1 MKCLSCQSL
10 FVHSRKQFQLL
21 LLRQISFESV
31 LFGTREEWQWRVQ
44 MGARGARAIPSRLKK
59 GGEKVQSTDT
69 RISAAH
75 TPSVDTRT
83 YACTYVRVAGG
94 TVHTCSVAWAHGAHY
109 IICVSTHCLHVDSIT
124 TRVGTC
130 TLHHVY
136 VYVRVHMVSAS
147 VKHALAATSSYCAS
161 LGSALLLLVLV

>member
-1 MKCLSCQSL
+1 M
-10 FVHSRKQFQLL
+10 
-21 LLRQISFESV
+21 
-31 LFGTREEWQWRVQ
+31 QWRVQ

-75 TPSVDTRT
+75 TQCVDTRT

-109 IICVSTHCLHVDSIT
+109 AY
-124 TRVGTC
+124 TR
-130 TLHHVY
+130 Y
-136 VYVRVHMVSAS
+136 VHIRMRVH
-147 VKHALAATSSYCAS
+147 ALFAR
-161 LGSALLLLVLV
+161 